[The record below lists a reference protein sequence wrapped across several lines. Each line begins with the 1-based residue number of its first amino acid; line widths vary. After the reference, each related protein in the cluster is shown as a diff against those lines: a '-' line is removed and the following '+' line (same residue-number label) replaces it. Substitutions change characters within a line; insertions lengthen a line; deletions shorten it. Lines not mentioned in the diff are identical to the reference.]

1 MADDEP
7 LILNLAGAILD
18 GEAPDWA
25 SLESDA
31 SDSQRA
37 AFAELQAIAAIG
49 SLSRHRP
56 RLPHSA
62 IDLPL
67 SKSTTWG
74 PLQILEPIGRGGFGT
89 VYRAWDPQL
98 DREVALKLL
107 PADDEGVS
115 ALEEGRLLAKVH
127 HPNVVTIFGA
137 DRIGASVGLWMEY
150 VRGDT
155 LEHILTREGAFT
167 PSSVALIGRQLCEAL
182 AAVHQAGLVHR
193 DVKAHN
199 VMREPGGRLVLMD
212 FGAGRM
218 LSAGAQ
224 DVAGTPLYLA
234 PEIFGGGAATAL
246 SDLYSVGV
254 LLYHLLTTQY
264 PIAGRTVREVRD
276 AHARVTIA
284 PLVRSARPDVPR
296 RLAAA
301 IEHALAVRPADRF
314 QSAGQMAVALKED
327 TTVKTRL
334 AQRVLFSLAAAA
346 TIVLLGAVTGVL
358 PVASLQKLAFRPN
371 GLAAIPADT
380 PTARRLSLPDWT
392 FAGSGLS
399 YDGRYYSYVGKDTA
413 LVVLDMTT
421 GLTDTLVPVSGE
433 EFAQLSITSPDG
445 SLIAYQWWTDRRSYE
460 IRVVDRFTKQVRVL
474 LRDDT
479 LDYPMPIEWAR
490 DGSSILLWTKMP
502 QGVGRI
508 VVADVTT
515 GALQTVRE
523 IPSDEPLGLSLSRD
537 GRFIAY
543 DLPVSQ
549 TNRARV
555 LHLVDRASH
564 RDRVIQSD
572 TDAHDRFPLWT
583 PDGEHVFFISD
594 RSGSSDGWIVPV
606 HDGVPA
612 GEPTLAIRNLGR
624 VSSLGLTE
632 TGAFYYRLRA
642 GAFEVNEASLDP
654 ITMAPRSTKRV
665 ATRFAGSN
673 IGPSYSRDGRQL
685 AFISVR
691 EGLGGKPERTLVIRD
706 SATGK
711 ERELN
716 PAGGLGNAPARW
728 SPDGTRLLVGSRIID
743 AVTGA
748 ELQSFNAHPDKDQT
762 DYGPVRWE
770 PEGRSVIYEQA
781 LKGLVRHPLTARSK
795 DEVVYEY
802 SAESPIRRIH
812 RFEVSPDGHTI
823 ALSAFLKDGRGSVLE
838 ARTSVGSIELARR
851 TQPEIVVVQ
860 GWSPDGQFVLFTTLN
875 TTKEP
880 PHDLWRVPVW
890 GGPSERLGAING
902 GTQINPIAVNPI
914 GTAIAYTTGSPLQE
928 LWMMENALPR

>member
-107 PADDEGVS
+107 PADDEGVN

-218 LSAGAQ
+218 LAGGAQ

-234 PEIFGGGAATAL
+234 PEIFGGGAATAQ

-276 AHARVTIA
+276 AHARVTMA

-314 QSAGQMAVALKED
+314 
-327 TTVKTRL
+327 R
-334 AQRVLFSLAAAA
+334 
-346 TIVLLGAVTGVL
+346 
-358 PVASLQKLAFRPN
+358 RPS
-371 GLAAIPADT
+371 
-380 PTARRLSLPDWT
+380 RW
-392 FAGSGLS
+392 
-399 YDGRYYSYVGKDTA
+399 
-413 LVVLDMTT
+413 
-421 GLTDTLVPVSGE
+421 
-433 EFAQLSITSPDG
+433 
-445 SLIAYQWWTDRRSYE
+445 RS
-460 IRVVDRFTKQVRVL
+460 
-474 LRDDT
+474 
-479 LDYPMPIEWAR
+479 
-490 DGSSILLWTKMP
+490 
-502 QGVGRI
+502 
-508 VVADVTT
+508 
-515 GALQTVRE
+515 
-523 IPSDEPLGLSLSRD
+523 
-537 GRFIAY
+537 
-543 DLPVSQ
+543 
-549 TNRARV
+549 
-555 LHLVDRASH
+555 H
-564 RDRVIQSD
+564 
-572 TDAHDRFPLWT
+572 
-583 PDGEHVFFISD
+583 
-594 RSGSSDGWIVPV
+594 
-606 HDGVPA
+606 
-612 GEPTLAIRNLGR
+612 
-624 VSSLGLTE
+624 
-632 TGAFYYRLRA
+632 
-642 GAFEVNEASLDP
+642 
-654 ITMAPRSTKRV
+654 
-665 ATRFAGSN
+665 
-673 IGPSYSRDGRQL
+673 
-685 AFISVR
+685 
-691 EGLGGKPERTLVIRD
+691 
-706 SATGK
+706 
-711 ERELN
+711 
-716 PAGGLGNAPARW
+716 
-728 SPDGTRLLVGSRIID
+728 
-743 AVTGA
+743 
-748 ELQSFNAHPDKDQT
+748 
-762 DYGPVRWE
+762 
-770 PEGRSVIYEQA
+770 
-781 LKGLVRHPLTARSK
+781 
-795 DEVVYEY
+795 
-802 SAESPIRRIH
+802 
-812 RFEVSPDGHTI
+812 
-823 ALSAFLKDGRGSVLE
+823 
-838 ARTSVGSIELARR
+838 
-851 TQPEIVVVQ
+851 
-860 GWSPDGQFVLFTTLN
+860 
-875 TTKEP
+875 
-880 PHDLWRVPVW
+880 
-890 GGPSERLGAING
+890 
-902 GTQINPIAVNPI
+902 
-914 GTAIAYTTGSPLQE
+914 
-928 LWMMENALPR
+928 